1 MSGTRQPGRNPEL
14 VVETGTTLTI
24 GPSDAGKVFCNVGS
38 AGNIAY
44 TIQTAANFRPGDQ
57 ITVLSAAAGTVTVSF
72 TSGQLITYN
81 DVAANSV
88 ALSTTNEIIGGGFIF
103 TCVSA
108 SKWHCLPLTFSD
120 VGGATQTT
128 TVAT

>member
-24 GPSDAGKVFCNVGS
+24 GPGDAGKVFCNVG
-38 AGNIAY
+38 AGGNIAY
-44 TIQTAANFRPGDQ
+44 TVGSAATFRPGDQ
-57 ITVLSAAAGTVTVSF
+57 IWVLSAAAGTTTVSF
-72 TSGQLITYN
+72 TSGELIAFN

-88 ALSTTNEIIGGGFIF
+88 ALSTSSEIIGGGFLF
-103 TCVSA
+103 TCLSA
-108 SKWHCLPLTFSD
+108 SKWHCCPLTEE
-120 VGGATQTT
+120 TQTV

>member
-1 MSGTRQPGRNPEL
+1 MAGTRQPGRNPEL

-24 GPSDAGKVFCNVGS
+24 GPGDAGKVFCNVGS

-44 TIQTAANFRPGDQ
+44 TVGAAATFRPGDQ
-57 ITVLSAAAGTVTVSF
+57 ITILSAAAGTVTVSF
-72 TSGQLITYN
+72 TAGELITFN
-81 DVAANSV
+81 DAAANSV
-88 ALSTTNEIIGGGFIF
+88 AISTAGEILGGGFLF

-108 SKWHCLPLTFSD
+108 AKWHCCPMTEE
-120 VGGATQTT
+120 TQTV

>member
-1 MSGTRQPGRNPEL
+1 MAGTRQPGRNPE
-14 VVETGTTLTI
+14 VVIETGTTLTV

-44 TIQTAANFRPGDQ
+44 TVTSAANWRPGDQ
-57 ITVLSAAAGTVTVSF
+57 IYVLSAAAGTTTVNF
-72 TSGQLITYN
+72 TAGQLIAFN

-88 ALSTTNEIIGGGFIF
+88 ALSTSSEIIGGGFLF
-103 TCVSA
+103 TCLSD
-108 SKWHCLPLTFSD
+108 SKWHCCPLTEE
-120 VGGATQTT
+120 TQTV

>member
-24 GPSDAGKVFCNVGS
+24 TPDDAGKVFCNVGS

-44 TIQTAANFRPGDQ
+44 TIQSAALFRPGDQ
-57 ITVLSAAAGTVTVSF
+57 ITVLSAAAGTTTVSC
-72 TSGQLITYN
+72 TAGQLIAFN

-88 ALSTTNEIIGGGFIF
+88 ALSTASEIIGGGFIF
-103 TCVSA
+103 TCVSNA
-108 SKWHCLPLTFSD
+108 KWHCLICCEE
-120 VGGATQTT
+120 TQTV

>member
-24 GPSDAGKVFCNVGS
+24 GPGDAGKVFCNVGA

-44 TIQTAANFRPGDQ
+44 TVGSAATFRPGDQ
-57 ITVLSAAAGTVTVSF
+57 IWVLSAAAGTTTVSF
-72 TSGQLITYN
+72 TSGQLIAFN

-88 ALSTTNEIIGGGFIF
+88 ALSTASEIIGGGFLF
-103 TCVSA
+103 TCLSA
-108 SKWHCLPLTFSD
+108 SKWHCCPLTEE
-120 VGGATQTT
+120 TQTV

>member
-1 MSGTRQPGRNPEL
+1 MSGFRQPGDNREL
-14 VVETGTTLTI
+14 IVETGTTLTI
-24 GPSDAGKVFCNVGS
+24 GPGDAGKVFCNVGA

-44 TIQTAANFRPGDQ
+44 TVQSAALFRPGDE
-57 ITVLSAAAGTVTVSF
+57 IKILSAAAGTTTVSF
-72 TSGQLITYN
+72 TAGQLITFN

-108 SKWHCLPLTFSD
+108 SKWHCQFLCEE
-120 VGGATQTT
+120 TQTV

>member
-1 MSGTRQPGRNPEL
+1 MAGTRQPGRNPEL
-14 VVETGTTLTI
+14 ITETGTTLTI

-44 TIQTAANFRPGDQ
+44 TVQSAALFRPGDQ
-57 ITVLSAAAGTVTVSF
+57 ITILSAAAGTTTVSF
-72 TSGQLITYN
+72 TAGQLITFN

-88 ALSTTNEIIGGGFIF
+88 ALSTASEIIGGGFIF
-103 TCVSA
+103 TCLSA
-108 SKWHCLPLTFSD
+108 SKWHCLILCEE
-120 VGGATQTT
+120 TQTV